1 MADGFMSE
9 FRSDEKSRSHPI
21 GVDVFD
27 RDRRAF
33 LKSWAEMLNDP
44 ALWNDL
50 KREEVKGTFSMMRSL
65 ATLAGVAVDA

>member
-1 MADGFMSE
+1 MNAPVSLQ
-9 FRSDEKSRSHPI
+9 RPASHPI

-44 ALWNDL
+44 LMPADI
-50 KREEVKGTFSMMRSL
+50 KREEVKGTISMMRSL
-65 ATLAGVAVDA
+65 AVLAEVSVDG